1 MVPWAPL
8 VLLEKEV
15 LVVPEDLKEHLVCRE
30 YLEVLVDLDVLDLQV
45 KQELLVSLEEMENR
59 YEVYAFCTSCFLN
72 HTFILIGK
80 RI

>member
-45 KQELLVSLEEMENR
+45 KQELLVSLEEMENLEGNIAR
-59 YEVYAFCTSCFLN
+59 MIYEKFARLF
-72 HTFILIGK
+72 
-80 RI
+80 

>member
-8 VLLEKEV
+8 VLLEREA

-59 YEVYAFCTSCFLN
+59 EENIARMIYEKFARLF
-72 HTFILIGK
+72 
-80 RI
+80 

>member
-15 LVVPEDLKEHLVCRE
+15 LVVLEDLKEHLVCRE

-45 KQELLVSLEEMENR
+45 KQELLVNLEEMENQ
-59 YEVYAFCTSCFLN
+59 YEVYAFCINCFLS
-72 HTFILIGK
+72 
-80 RI
+80 